1 MAVTDKRRSTLIAT
15 AGILVALVAVNTA
28 AWFLV
33 RGVRVDVTEERLY
46 SLSPGVREIMASLP
60 EPVRL
65 DFYWTREQGADVPQI
80 RSYAQRVQEFLEE
93 LAQASGGMVELRV
106 VDPEP
111 FSETEDMA
119 RAAGISPRTLDTTG
133 RVLMLGLA
141 VKGPTDKVETIPFL
155 SPDQEPFLEYEIA
168 RRIVSVGRD
177 RKATVAVLSTLPES
191 KPFDPRNPMQQGGG
205 KYVLWQQ
212 LEQLFEVK
220 RVDPAAPAIP
230 PEAGVL
236 LVVQPRELKDDALRA
251 IDAWAVSGKPLIVLA
266 DPWCESDP
274 AAKGMD
280 FGSTGAGSTYDLGPL
295 LAQWGV
301 AIDKENAVAD
311 LGFATRIMY
320 RSQGGQVMQMSHPA
334 WLSMN
339 KDGIAKDD
347 PVTAQIAQLN
357 LKGAG
362 AIATLP
368 GARTVVSPI
377 LTSTKDVQMIQTLKL
392 GFFGEVDR
400 LVRDFKSLGTPVSIG
415 VRITGEIESAY
426 PVAPAAGAGEGS
438 GDGAA
443 AGTRA
448 KGNASILLVAD
459 ADLLDDE
466 NWIAADPQTGEL
478 RTTGDNGAFIV
489 AALEQATG
497 DRLLSGLRSRGG
509 YARPFDTVDAM
520 RKDAEKRYLT
530 REQELEDQI
539 KKGEMRINELQR
551 ERGASGA
558 GAVDAN
564 GFLVLTPE
572 QAEEL
577 KKLEQASKDARRELR
592 EVQRSLRA
600 EIESTGTRLMV
611 LNVVAWPLAVATLA
625 TGWISLRYRRQ
636 RGK

>member
-1 MAVTDKRRSTLIAT
+1 MAVTEKRRSTIIAA

-33 RGVRVDVTEERLY
+33 RGARVDVTEERLY
-46 SLSPGVREIMASLP
+46 SLSPGVREIMAKLP

-93 LAQASGGMVELRV
+93 LAQSSDGMVELRV
-106 VDPEP
+106 IDPEP
-111 FSETEDMA
+111 FSESEDMA
-119 RAAGISPRTLDTTG
+119 RTAGISPRTLDATG

-155 SPDQEPFLEYEIA
+155 SPDQEAFLEYEIA

-177 RKATVAVLSTLPES
+177 RKPVVAVLSSLPDT
-191 KPFDPRNPMQQGGG
+191 KPFDPRNTEQQGGG
-205 KYVLWQQ
+205 KYVIWQQ
-212 LEQLFEVK
+212 LEQLFDV
-220 RVDPAAPAIP
+220 RFVQPSAPSIP

-236 LVVQPRELKDDALRA
+236 MVVQPRDFKEDALKA
-251 IDAWAVSGKPLIVLA
+251 IDAWAVAGKPLIVLA

-274 AAKGMD
+274 AAKSMD

-295 LAQWGV
+295 MAQWGV
-301 AIDKENAVAD
+301 DIDKQNAVAD

-320 RSQGGQVMQMSHPA
+320 RSQGGQYMEMSHPA

-339 KDGIAKDD
+339 KDGISRDD
-347 PVTAQIAQLN
+347 PVTAQLARLN
-357 LKGAG
+357 LRGAG
-362 AIATLP
+362 AISTLP
-368 GARTVVSPI
+368 GARTTVTPI
-377 LTSTKDVQMIQTLKL
+377 LRSTNEVQMIQTLKL

-426 PVAPAAGAGEGS
+426 PAADGS
-438 GDGAA
+438 
-443 AGTRA
+443 RA
-448 KGNASILLVAD
+448 KGSANILLVAD
-459 ADLLDDE
+459 ADLLDDD
-466 NWIAADPQTGEL
+466 NWIGADQQTGEL
-478 RTTGDNGAFIV
+478 RTTGDNGAFVV
-489 AALEQATG
+489 AALENAVG
-497 DRLLSGLRSRGG
+497 DKALSSLRARGG

-520 RKDAEKRYLT
+520 RRDAEKRYLT
-530 REQELEDQI
+530 REQELQDQI

-551 ERGASGA
+551 ERGASG
-558 GAVDAN
+558 VDAN
-564 GFLVLTPE
+564 GMIVLTPE
-572 QAEEL
+572 QTEEL
-577 KKLEQASKDARRELR
+577 KKVEQASRDARKELR

-600 EIESTGTRLMV
+600 EIERTGTLLMLV
-611 LNVVAWPLAVATLA
+611 NVVVWPLAVATLA
-625 TGWISLRYRRQ
+625 TAWISVRYRRQ